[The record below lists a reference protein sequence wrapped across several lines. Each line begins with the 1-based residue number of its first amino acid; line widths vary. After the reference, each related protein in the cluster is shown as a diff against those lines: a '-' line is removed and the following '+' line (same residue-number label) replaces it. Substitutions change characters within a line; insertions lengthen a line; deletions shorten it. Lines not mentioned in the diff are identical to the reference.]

1 MQHIY
6 KRNPTSS
13 WALLSSNIETVPLQH
28 LPEICFMFFT
38 PWCGQCSF
46 LIQFTY
52 GMPLSIASCNLD
64 WHSKNI
70 FIEPELYLLKISSVK
85 IIRHKYPLF
94 LFIFWWN
101 YFAVC
106 SWKYCVAGIG
116 LSSISPS
123 SGDAVV
129 SGCCTDSAVS
139 YCLLK
144 SSLCQCPEALVETSV
159 ALVSYQFRAVLSP
172 PFLMLCH
179 LLQEHL
185 RNVLHGLPLLPH
197 PSLPFLL
204 ASPSAPLPDFH
215 FCCFTFSSV

>member
-1 MQHIY
+1 
-6 KRNPTSS
+6 
-13 WALLSSNIETVPLQH
+13 
-28 LPEICFMFFT
+28 MFFT

-85 IIRHKYPLF
+85 IICHKYPVF

-106 SWKYCVAGIG
+106 SWKYCVAGGAVIG

-123 SGDAVV
+123 SGDAFV
-129 SGCCTDSAVS
+129 SRCCCTDSAVS
-139 YCLLK
+139 YCLLLSPLASVLRLRYK
-144 SSLCQCPEALVETSV
+144 VWRVPSHYPAETSV
-159 ALVSYQFRAVLSP
+159 TLVSYQFRAVLSP

-185 RNVLHGLPLLPH
+185 RNVLHGLPLLPY